1 MRKTWSMVPLLCLAT
16 FLLLPVTARAQ
27 QVLFTTFGP
36 NNSHDSEGTP
46 FGSVLG
52 PDGPPYVPFVGRADA
67 FTLPFGALNGSY
79 GFSRLDLALGQLSNN
94 PDSVGPPPYV
104 FQVQLTADANG
115 LPGTVL
121 ESWIVTSPTP
131 NPPTGI
137 FTVYDSLHL
146 ELVAER
152 QYWVTVN
159 STTALASGNW
169 FGYSPQGGLIA
180 FSLGLGGNWNSL
192 NGYQGALNVWGTP
205 VNYFLA
211 PVGLVESQ
219 TLRILVAGLFIP
231 AARGSVKANLS
242 FVDLD
247 GKAIGHSLPV
257 TVNPGEIVSVDFPSN
272 DYIKRPGQR
281 IEVIP
286 VITPLPSPNAAQGGR
301 IQASVEVRDATTGSG
316 TIFALAPTSLSDP
329 LAPALAPQSLAHG
342 QTMLINV
349 MALPNHPCVAT
360 LSFADKKGRLL
371 RPSKTV
377 DVPPGTGMSFDLNAD
392 TLDVKSGERID
403 VRPIM
408 ILTAPPVTD
417 PTAVGPPIN
426 SACQASVEV
435 FNHSTGRT
443 ETYQSARV
451 QSPGVR

>member
-1 MRKTWSMVPLLCLAT
+1 MRKTWSMLPLLWLAV
-16 FLLLPVTARAQ
+16 LSLLPGTARAQ
-27 QVLFTTFGP
+27 QVLFTSFGP
-36 NNSHDSEGTP
+36 NDSYGGTGGFAMFGNQLPPINTP
-46 FGSVLG
+46 FV
-52 PDGPPYVPFVGRADA
+52 VQATA
-67 FTLPFGALNGSY
+67 FTLPLGPFTGSY
-79 GFSRLDLALGQLSNN
+79 AFSRLDLAIGQLSNN
-94 PDSVGPPPYV
+94 PDNGGPPPYT

-115 LPGTVL
+115 VPGTVL
-121 ESWIVTSPTP
+121 ETWTVSSPT
-131 NPPTGI
+131 NGQV
-137 FTVYDSLHL
+137 FTVYDTMHL
-146 ELVAER
+146 ELVAEH
-152 QYWVTVN
+152 QYWVTVG
-159 STTALASGNW
+159 SLSPLASGTW
-169 FGYSPQGGLIA
+169 WGASQSGLMA
-180 FSLGLGGNWNSL
+180 FSIGGDGGWNRVHV
-192 NGYQGALNVWGTP
+192 YQSALNVWGTP
-205 VNYFLA
+205 INYFLA
-211 PVGLVESQ
+211 PIGLVASQ
-219 TLRILVAGLFIP
+219 TLRFLVAGSVTGLAGGP
-231 AARGSVKANLS
+231 VKANLS
-242 FVDLD
+242 LVDLG
-247 GKAIGHSLPV
+247 GKAIGHSTPV
-257 TVNPGEIVSVDFPSN
+257 TVNPGEIVSVDFAAS

-281 IEVIP
+281 LEVVP
-286 VITPLPSPNAAQGGR
+286 VIAPLPNPNAVPSAGGR
-301 IQASVEVRDATTGSG
+301 IQASVEVRDATTSSA
-316 TIFALAPTSLSDP
+316 TIFTSVSTFPPDP
-329 LAPALAPQSLAHG
+329 LAPALVPQSLAHG

-451 QSPGVR
+451 QS